1 MKAEAD
7 VSSGSTQQPGA
18 PEHPGTREA
27 HFAHFFVPPSASIQ
41 ETFPRALK
49 GGDAFALL
57 DPHGD
62 ALGAMHG
69 PEGIYYRDTRHVSYW
84 RMTMCGVYPMLLG
97 SVIDERVDALIV
109 DLTNPDIVNGDKVVV
124 PNDAIHVNRAKFLFD
139 NCMHERIAVRNF
151 DDAPHRLTLEFT
163 IGSDFQDMF
172 EIRGERRPRRGHKLS
187 AVCAVDSIEHRY
199 RGLDDIE
206 RTTKV
211 RFEPAPA
218 RIQEHR
224 AEFELDLAPRERRVI
239 CCLTTFD
246 QSLEASPTRSFVRA
260 YRRLREMR
268 RRQQKSRPVLR
279 SSNTLFDTVIDRS
292 ISDIATLTTETEA
305 GPCVYAGIPWY
316 CTLFGRDS
324 LITALELLWYDPAI
338 ARGTLLRLAE
348 LQADKED
355 PLADAEPGKIMHE
368 MRFGEMANLR
378 EVPFGLY
385 YGSVDSTPLFVYLAG
400 EYYARTG
407 DEQTIERLWPNLK
420 AALEWLDVSGDRDGD
435 GFFEYGARTGEG
447 LRNQGWKD
455 SFDSIF
461 HADGRLAEGPIAVVE
476 MQAYAYGAWLAAA
489 CICDGRGDAAT
500 ASEWRERAN
509 DLRRRFDEVFFDPE
523 MGTYILAL
531 DGDKQ
536 PCRVVASNAGH
547 ALLTGIAFPA
557 RAEAVAT
564 RLMALDSFSGW
575 GIRTLS
581 QREERYNP
589 MSYHNG
595 SIWPH
600 DNALIAAGFS
610 RYGFQRDASRLF
622 SAIFEAAC
630 YFDQN
635 RIPELFC
642 GFQRKK
648 GRGPTL
654 YPVACAPQA
663 WSCAT
668 PLFLLQATLGLT
680 VRGCNSVDFQRP
692 VLPEFLSKLSVDGL
706 TCRDASVG
714 LDIQQLGQATS
725 VFTRD
730 RKGEVSVTI
739 SN

>member
-1 MKAEAD
+1 MEAAENAQ
-7 VSSGSTQQPGA
+7 GPA
-18 PEHPGTREA
+18 PRGVASMDAGVHESHY
-27 HFAHFFVPPSASIQ
+27 FVPPSASIQ
-41 ETFPRALK
+41 ERLPRALK
-49 GGDAFALL
+49 SGDAFALL

-69 PEGIYYRDTRHVSYW
+69 PEGIYFRDTRHLSYW
-84 RMTMCGVYPMLLG
+84 RMTLCGVYPMLLG
-97 SVIDERVDALIV
+97 SEIDERVDAMIV
-109 DLTNPDIVNGDKVVV
+109 DLTNPDIVNSDKVVI

-139 NCMHERIAVRNF
+139 NCVHERIAVRNF
-151 DDAPHRLTLEFT
+151 DDRAHCLTLEFT

-172 EIRGERRPRRGHKLS
+172 EVRGERRPRRGQKLATTCTAQS
-187 AVCAVDSIEHRY
+187 VVHRY
-199 RGLDDIE
+199 QGLDHIE
-206 RTTKV
+206 RTTEI
-211 RFEPAPA
+211 RFDPAPTKV
-218 RIQEHR
+218 QEHR
-224 AEFELDLAPRERRVI
+224 VEFELSLAPGERRVI

-246 QSLEASPTRSFVRA
+246 QRAGESPGRAFSRA
-260 YRRLREMR
+260 YRRLRERR
-268 RRQQKSRPVLR
+268 RRQQQERPVMR
-279 SSNTLFDTVIDRS
+279 SSNSLFDVVIDRS

-324 LITALELLWYDPAI
+324 LITALELLWYDPKI

-355 PLADAEPGKIMHE
+355 PSADAEPGKIMHE
-368 MRFGEMANLR
+368 MRFGEMANLH

-400 EYYARTG
+400 EYFARTG
-407 DEQTIERLWPNLK
+407 DQQTIEQLWPNLE
-420 AALEWLDVSGDRDGD
+420 AALQWLDISGDRDGD

-455 SFDSIF
+455 SFDSIS

-476 MQAYAYGAWLAAA
+476 MQAYAYGAWLSAADICKARGNGAAA
-489 CICDGRGDAAT
+489 R
-500 ASEWRERAN
+500 EWRERAD
-509 DLRRRFDEVFFDPE
+509 DLRRRFDETFFDQE

-531 DGDKQ
+531 DGEKH

-547 ALLTGIAFPA
+547 ALLTGIALPH
-557 RAEAVAT
+557 RAEAVAR
-564 RLMALDSFSGW
+564 RLMAADCFSGW
-575 GIRTLS
+575 GIRTLA
-581 QREERYNP
+581 RGERRYNP

-610 RYGFQRDASRLF
+610 RYGFQGEAGRLF
-622 SAIFEAAC
+622 SALFDAAC

-642 GFQRKK
+642 GFARKK

-663 WSCAT
+663 WSSAT
-668 PLFLLQATLGLT
+668 PLFLLQATLGLR
-680 VRGCNSVDFQRP
+680 VKGCDGIDFQSP
-692 VLPEFLSKLSVDGL
+692 VLPCFLSKLSIDGL
-706 TCRDASVG
+706 NCNGASVA
-714 LDIQQLGQATS
+714 LDIQQLGEATS
-725 VFTRD
+725 VFTRH
-730 RKGEVSVTI
+730 RTGEMSVTI